1 MLNPLKL
8 AQQMR
13 DMQKK
18 MKQVQSDLQKQQITV
33 SNNTVQ
39 ITMTGEQKVVDVQLN
54 PDVVGIPNR
63 ETLEKVL
70 QDTINEAIEKVQK
83 LSVEKMKDVTGGM
96 NIPGLPGM

>member
-18 MKQVQSDLQKQQITV
+18 MKEVQDELKREQVTA

-39 ITMTGEQKVVDVQLN
+39 ITVTGDQTILSIKLN
-54 PDVVGIPNR
+54 PDVVTIPNR
-63 ETLEKVL
+63 EALEKVL
-70 QDTINEAIEKVQK
+70 KETLNEVLEKSRMVG
-83 LSVEKMKDVTGGM
+83 VEKMKGLTGGM
-96 NIPGLPGM
+96 NIPGLT